1 MELGP
6 GERSAGPRVSEPGPV
21 KSIVTPTH
29 LVYEYTVAGAHA
41 EFLHQIGQG
50 RLVGQRC
57 PECGKVYCPP
67 SGACARCGVAT
78 SQWVDVADRGTV
90 TTFCIVR
97 VPSENIEQKLP
108 YCAANI
114 LLDGS
119 DLVFIALV
127 QECEAA
133 DVRIGMRVE
142 AVWRPRSEWAPT
154 FENIR
159 YFRPSDEPDVPIEKL
174 GAWV

>member
-1 MELGP
+1 M
-6 GERSAGPRVSEPGPV
+6 SEEKSDV
-21 KSIVTPTH
+21 KAIVTPTSLTYH
-29 LVYEYTVAGAHA
+29 FAATGTLADFLQNIA
-41 EFLHQIGQG
+41 EG

-57 PECGKVYCPP
+57 PSCKKVYCPSRSNCP
-67 SGACARCGVAT
+67 RCGVAT
-78 SQWVDVADRGTV
+78 AEQVEVADRGTV

-97 VPSENIEQKLP
+97 VPSENIDLELP

-119 DLVFIALV
+119 DMPFIALL
-127 QECEAA
+127 QECEAE

-142 AVWRPRSEWAPT
+142 AVWTPREEWGPT

-159 YFRPSDEPDVPIEKL
+159 YFRPSGEPDVPVETL
-174 GAWV
+174 GSWV

>member
-1 MELGP
+1 MSDRE
-6 GERSAGPRVSEPGPV
+6 PV

-29 LVYEYTVAGAHA
+29 LEYEYTASGAQA
-41 EFLHQIGQG
+41 EFLDRIAEG

-57 PECGKVYCPP
+57 SECHKVYCPP
-67 SGACARCGVAT
+67 SGACARCGLPT
-78 SQWVDVADRGTV
+78 SEWVDVADRGTI

-97 VPSENIEQKLP
+97 VPSENIELKLP

-119 DLVFIALV
+119 DMPFIALL
-127 QECEAA
+127 QECEPSE
-133 DVRIGMRVE
+133 VRIGMRVE
-142 AVWRPRSEWAPT
+142 AVWRPREQWTPS

-159 YFRPSDEPDVPIEKL
+159 YFRPSGEPDVPIEKL

>member
-1 MELGP
+1 VS
-6 GERSAGPRVSEPGPV
+6 GEDERV
-21 KSIVTPTH
+21 KSIVTPTK
-29 LVYEYTVAGAHA
+29 LVYEWRATGAQA
-41 EFLHQIGQG
+41 EFLTQIAEG

-57 PECGKVYCPP
+57 PDCRKVYCPP
-67 SGACARCGVAT
+67 SGNCPRCGVAT
-78 SQWVDVADRGTV
+78 SERVEVSDRGTV

-97 VPSENIEQKLP
+97 VPSENIDLKLP

-119 DLVFIALV
+119 DMPFTALL
-127 QECEAA
+127 QECDAE

-142 AVWRPRSEWAPT
+142 AVWAPRESWGNT

-159 YFRPSDEPDVPIEKL
+159 YFRPTGEPDVPVEKL

>member
-1 MELGP
+1 MSD
-6 GERSAGPRVSEPGPV
+6 RDPV
-21 KSIVTPTH
+21 KSIVTPTK
-29 LVYEYTVAGAHA
+29 LEYEYSVSGAQA
-41 EFLHQIGQG
+41 EFLKQIGEG

-57 PECGKVYCPP
+57 SGCRKVYCPP
-67 SGACARCGVAT
+67 SGACPRCGLPT
-78 SQWVDVADRGTV
+78 SEWVDVADRGTV

-97 VPSENIEQKLP
+97 VPSENIELKLP

-119 DLVFIALV
+119 DMPFIALL
-127 QECEAA
+127 QECDPAE
-133 DVRIGMRVE
+133 VRIGMRVE
-142 AVWRPRSEWAPT
+142 AVWRPREEWGTT

-159 YFRPSDEPDVPIEKL
+159 WFRPSQEPDVAIENL

>member
-1 MELGP
+1 MSDG
-6 GERSAGPRVSEPGPV
+6 GPV

-29 LVYEYTVAGAHA
+29 LVYEYTATGAHA

-57 PECGKVYCPP
+57 SECGKVCCPP

-78 SQWVDVADRGTV
+78 SEWVDVADRGTV

-97 VPSENIEQKLP
+97 VPSENIELKLP

-119 DLVFIALV
+119 DLVFIALL
-127 QECEAA
+127 QECEVA

-142 AVWRPRSEWAPT
+142 AVWRPRSEWTPT

-159 YFRPSDEPDVPIEKL
+159 YFRPTGEPDVPIEKL

>member
-1 MELGP
+1 MSDRE
-6 GERSAGPRVSEPGPV
+6 PV

-29 LVYEYTVAGAHA
+29 LEYEYTASGAQA
-41 EFLHQIGQG
+41 EFLDQIGQG

-57 PECGKVYCPP
+57 SECLKVYCPP
-67 SGACARCGVAT
+67 SGACARCGLPT
-78 SQWVDVADRGTV
+78 SEWVDVADRGTI

-97 VPSENIEQKLP
+97 VPSENIELKLP

-119 DLVFIALV
+119 DMPFIALL
-127 QECEAA
+127 QECEPSE
-133 DVRIGMRVE
+133 VRIGMRVE
-142 AVWRPRSEWAPT
+142 AVWRPREQWTRT

-159 YFRPSDEPDVPIEKL
+159 YFRPSGEPDVPIEAL

>member
-1 MELGP
+1 M
-6 GERSAGPRVSEPGPV
+6 SEPGPV

-29 LVYEYTVAGAHA
+29 LVYEYSASGAQA
-41 EFLHQIGQG
+41 EFLYQIAQG

-67 SGACARCGVAT
+67 SGACPRCGVAT
-78 SQWVDVADRGTV
+78 AEWVGVADRGTV

-97 VPSENIEQKLP
+97 VPSENIELKLP

-119 DLVFIALV
+119 DMPFIALL
-127 QECEAA
+127 QECEPA

-142 AVWRPRSEWAPT
+142 AVWRPRGEWAPT

-159 YFRPSDEPDVPIEKL
+159 HFRPTGEPDVPVEAL

>member
-1 MELGP
+1 MSD
-6 GERSAGPRVSEPGPV
+6 RGPV
-21 KSIVTPTH
+21 KSIVTPTQ
-29 LVYEYTVAGAHA
+29 LEYEYSVSGAHA
-41 EFLHQIGQG
+41 EFLYQIGQG

-57 PECGKVYCPP
+57 SECHKVYCPP
-67 SGACARCGVAT
+67 SGACARCGVPT
-78 SQWVDVADRGTV
+78 SEWVDVADRGTI

-97 VPSENIEQKLP
+97 VPSENIELKLP

-119 DLVFIALV
+119 DMPFIALL
-127 QECEAA
+127 QECEPSQ
-133 DVRIGMRVE
+133 VRIGMRVE
-142 AVWRPRSEWAPT
+142 AVWRPRDEWAAT

-159 YFRPSDEPDVPIEKL
+159 HFRPSGEPDVPIERL

>member
-1 MELGP
+1 
-6 GERSAGPRVSEPGPV
+6 VSERGTV

-29 LVYEYTVAGAHA
+29 LEYEYTASGAQA
-41 EFLHQIGQG
+41 EFLHQIGEG

-57 PECGKVYCPP
+57 SECHKVYCPP
-67 SGACARCGVAT
+67 SGACARCGVPT
-78 SQWVDVADRGTV
+78 SEWVDVADRGTI

-97 VPSENIEQKLP
+97 VPSENIELKLP

-119 DLVFIALV
+119 DMPMIALL
-127 QECEAA
+127 QECEPSQ
-133 DVRIGMRVE
+133 VRIGMRVE
-142 AVWRPRSEWAPT
+142 AVWRDREQWAPT

-159 YFRPSDEPDVPIEKL
+159 YFRPTGEPDVPIEKL

>member
-1 MELGP
+1 MSDRE
-6 GERSAGPRVSEPGPV
+6 PV

-29 LVYEYTVAGAHA
+29 LEYEYTASGAQA
-41 EFLHQIGQG
+41 EFLDQIAEG

-57 PECGKVYCPP
+57 SECHKVYCPP
-67 SGACARCGVAT
+67 SGACARCGLPT
-78 SQWVDVADRGTV
+78 SEWVDVADRGTI

-97 VPSENIEQKLP
+97 VPSENIELKLP

-119 DLVFIALV
+119 DMPFIALL
-127 QECEAA
+127 QECEPSQ
-133 DVRIGMRVE
+133 VRIGMRVE
-142 AVWRPRSEWAPT
+142 AVWRPREQWTPS

-159 YFRPSDEPDVPIEKL
+159 YFRPSGEPDVPIEQL

>member
-1 MELGP
+1 VSD
-6 GERSAGPRVSEPGPV
+6 GEPV

-29 LVYEYTVAGAHA
+29 LVYEYTATGAHA

-57 PECGKVYCPP
+57 SECGKVYCPP

-119 DLVFIALV
+119 DLVFIALL
-127 QECEAA
+127 QECEVA

-142 AVWRPRSEWAPT
+142 AVWRPRSEWSPT

-159 YFRPSDEPDVPIEKL
+159 YFRPSGEPDVPIERL

>member
-1 MELGP
+1 
-6 GERSAGPRVSEPGPV
+6 V
-21 KSIVTPTH
+21 KAIVTPTR
-29 LVYEYTVAGAHA
+29 LVYEYSATGAQA
-41 EFLHQIGQG
+41 EFLHEISQG
-50 RLVGQRC
+50 RLLGQRC
-57 PECGKVYCPP
+57 PSCRKVYCPP
-67 SGACARCGVAT
+67 SGACPRCGVAT
-78 SQWVDVADRGTV
+78 QERVSVADRGTV

-97 VPSENIEQKLP
+97 VPSENIELKLP

-119 DLVFIALV
+119 DMPLTALL
-127 QECEAA
+127 QECEAE

-142 AVWRPRSEWAPT
+142 AVWKPKEEWGTT

-159 YFRPSDEPDVPIEKL
+159 WFRPSGEPDVPVEKL

>member
-1 MELGP
+1 MS
-6 GERSAGPRVSEPGPV
+6 ERGTV

-29 LVYEYTVAGAHA
+29 LEYEYTASGAQA

-57 PECGKVYCPP
+57 SECHKVICPP
-67 SGACARCGVAT
+67 SGACARCGVST
-78 SQWVDVADRGTV
+78 SEWVDVADRGTV
-90 TTFCIVR
+90 TTFCVVR
-97 VPSENIEQKLP
+97 VPSENIELKLP

-119 DLVFIALV
+119 DMPMIALL
-127 QECEAA
+127 QECEPSQ
-133 DVRIGMRVE
+133 VRIGMRVE
-142 AVWRPRSEWAPT
+142 AVWRTREQWAPT

-159 YFRPSDEPDVPIEKL
+159 YFRPSGEPDVPIEKL

>member
-1 MELGP
+1 MSDRE
-6 GERSAGPRVSEPGPV
+6 PV

-29 LVYEYTVAGAHA
+29 LVYEYTASGAHA
-41 EFLHQIGQG
+41 EFLHEIGQG

-57 PECGKVYCPP
+57 SGCGKVYCPP

-97 VPSENIEQKLP
+97 VPSENIEVKLP

-119 DLVFIALV
+119 DLPFIGLL

-133 DVRIGMRVE
+133 EVRAGMRVE
-142 AVWRPRSEWAPT
+142 AVWRPRAEWVPS

-159 YFRPSDEPDVPIEKL
+159 YFRPSGEPDVPIERL